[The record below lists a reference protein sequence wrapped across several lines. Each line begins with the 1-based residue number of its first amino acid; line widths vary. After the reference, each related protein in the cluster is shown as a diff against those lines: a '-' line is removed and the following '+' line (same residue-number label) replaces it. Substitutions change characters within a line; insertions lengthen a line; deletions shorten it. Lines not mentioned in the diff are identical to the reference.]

1 MWEFFYPR
9 GGWARAF
16 EYVKLRLNRLPG
28 SPEQIARGIWA
39 GVFASFTPFFGLH
52 FLLSALIAVILR
64 GNILAA
70 LLGTFIG
77 NPLTYVP
84 IAWVGIQS
92 GHMILGTRPERGIG
106 DAFGQKFVQAGG
118 DLWYNFMAFITGRP
132 TDWTHIGPF
141 WDDIF
146 LPFML
151 GGAICGAVVATL
163 VYYLA
168 VPVIRAFQIRRRAK
182 LRKKLA
188 ARTVKQPTGERGTL

>member
-92 GHMILGTRPERGIG
+92 GHMILG
-106 DAFGQKFVQAGG
+106 D
-118 DLWYNFMAFITGRP
+118 P
-132 TDWTHIGPF
+132 T
-141 WDDIF
+141 
-146 LPFML
+146 
-151 GGAICGAVVATL
+151 
-163 VYYLA
+163 
-168 VPVIRAFQIRRRAK
+168 
-182 LRKKLA
+182 
-188 ARTVKQPTGERGTL
+188 